1 MAVKVSKK
9 LEKPLQLPE
18 SVDDFDDILAEEE
31 SETFGF
37 TPVKASEVEK
47 EAPVVSSPTKT
58 PEFPTKV
65 IKAKDSAIFWEW
77 LASLSDEDWTKVN
90 VYVYRQWPI
99 INKRLTDP
107 SANTNIEKY
116 MGSFTEQNLKE
127 SHGSGEYKLM
137 VNDSSRTVGGKG
149 GKVGEAYISIVDPM
163 YPPLLDV
170 SELTIGHPQNRSY
183 VDQLKREG
191 KLDMNGNPAVQ
202 PGQREGNTGA
212 TGELVDLI
220 KELVRNG
227 MRQQAVAPQKDNS
240 TDAVIQMM
248 AKTHEHS
255 LNLVKDQIKGDDP
268 EKLVKLMVAV
278 AGLNKPDNSMEMF
291 MKMQMEMTR
300 LQAESA
306 NSREAL
312 MMKLFELTNKPKED
326 DFGKKLEQLMQLK
339 ELTGGGES
347 EGGGGG
353 RKKWYEV
360 AIENGAPVLNSI
372 IQGIT
377 QFIAVKTQVDAQ
389 QRQQQAPQGNMQH
402 PTAEP
407 QAIEGSNVVEM
418 PTQPKQVS
426 PLIQYGG
433 MVIAALQRG
442 ETGDKFA
449 SGVVRLIG
457 PLAYKQIASV
467 GKDAIIAEM
476 KEVPQFW
483 QQMAP
488 YEAVL
493 EEFVADFVECGGE
506 EFMEDEG
513 TENA

>member
-1 MAVKVSKK
+1 MAIKVSKK
-9 LEKPLQLPE
+9 LEKPPELPE
-18 SVDDFDDILAEEE
+18 PLEHFGYILEEE
-31 SETFGF
+31 EEETGGF
-37 TPVKASEVEK
+37 TPVRASEVEK
-47 EAPVVSSPTKT
+47 EAPVVSPSTKT

-65 IKAKDSAIFWEW
+65 IKAKDSGIFWDW

-99 INKRLTDP
+99 INKRLVDP

-149 GKVGEAYISIVDPM
+149 GKVGEAYISINDPM
-163 YPPLLDV
+163 YPPVLDV

-183 VDQLKREG
+183 IDQLKREG

-202 PGQREGNTGA
+202 QGQQGKDTGA

-291 MKMQMEMTR
+291 MKMQMEMTK
-300 LQAESA
+300 LQSESA

-347 EGGGGG
+347 EGGGG

-389 QRQQQAPQGNMQH
+389 QRQAPQQGNMQH
-402 PTAEP
+402 PTAVP
-407 QAIEGSNVVEM
+407 QAIEEGNNVIEM
-418 PTQPKQVS
+418 PTQPKQPS

-467 GKDAIIAEM
+467 GKDAIITEM
-476 KEVPQFW
+476 KETSQFW
-483 QQMAP
+483 QHMAP
-488 YEAVL
+488 YETIL
-493 EEFVADFVECGGE
+493 EEFVTDFVECGGE
-506 EFMEDEG
+506 EFMEEEG